1 MKNDFL
7 EDARSRFNDKMNKAY
22 RDAHDRL
29 NKRVVGE
36 KVELVYPYEEGEASG
51 ARTPEVTGTV
61 EQVEVGEIPSQNVKF
76 TTSVIFEDGRTFT
89 DAENIKILS

>member
-1 MKNDFL
+1 MSVLL
-7 EDARSRFNDKMNKAY
+7 EARSEFRDGLTQAY
-22 RDAHDRL
+22 RNASHSL
-29 NKRVVGE
+29 KEVKGE

-61 EQVEVGEIPSQNVKF
+61 KEVEVGEIPSQNIKF
-76 TTSVIFEDGRTFT
+76 TTCITFEDGRTFT